1 MKVIGLTGPTGA
13 GKTTVLQVLEKH
25 GAVILDCDAVYYE
38 MLRESHELKA
48 ALKEAFGE
56 VFLASGELD
65 RRKLGVLVFD
75 DPAQMR
81 RLDAIVY
88 YYMGLEVR
96 RRLQE
101 AKAAGAKMVAV
112 DAINFIDSGL
122 GELCDVKAAVLAP
135 EEVRLGR
142 IMARDG
148 ISEDYARS
156 RIKAQQTEEYFRR
169 HCPVILEN
177 HGSPE
182 DLVRKTEEILLG
194 GITHG

>member
-38 MLRESHELKA
+38 MLRENHELKA
-48 ALKEAFGE
+48 ALEAAFGD
-56 VFLASGELD
+56 VFLPSGELD
-65 RRKLGVLVFD
+65 RKKLGAMVFE
-75 DPAQMR
+75 DPARMR
-81 RLDAIVY
+81 RLNGIVY

-101 AKAAGAKMVAV
+101 AKATGATMVAV
-112 DAINFIDSGL
+112 DAINLIDSGL

-135 EEVRLGR
+135 EEVRLRR

-148 ISEDYARS
+148 IGEDYARS
-156 RIKAQQTEEYFRR
+156 RIEAQETEEYFRR
-169 HCPVILEN
+169 HCSVILEN

-182 DLVRKTEEILLG
+182 DLVRRTEEKLLG

>member
-38 MLRESHELKA
+38 MLRQNEALRKA
-48 ALKEAFGE
+48 LQEAFGD
-56 VFLASGELD
+56 VFLPNGELD
-65 RRKLGVLVFD
+65 RQKLGVLVFE

-112 DAINFIDSGL
+112 DAINLIDSGL

-135 EEVRLGR
+135 EEVRLSR

-148 ISEDYARS
+148 IDEDYARN

-169 HCPVILEN
+169 HCSVILEN
-177 HGSPE
+177 DGSCE
-182 DLVRKTEEILLG
+182 ELIRKTEENLLG